1 MYKVNY
7 LIPTA
12 NNKKEQHSYIG
23 ILILPEPLQ
32 KPPMLKLNV
41 KNLGIFMYQLR
52 KNANTVL
59 ITSITATH
67 A

>member
-12 NNKKEQHSYIG
+12 NNKKEQHSYIARTLAEATHVKAKCKELG
-23 ILILPEPLQ
+23 YIHVSTQ
-32 KPPMLKLNV
+32 KERN
-41 KNLGIFMYQLR
+41 I
-52 KNANTVL
+52 
-59 ITSITATH
+59 SITAIH

>member
-12 NNKKEQHSYIG
+12 NNKKEQHSYIART
-23 ILILPEPLQ
+23 LAEATHV
-32 KPPMLKLNV
+32 KVNV

-52 KNANTVL
+52 KNANTAL
-59 ITSITATH
+59 ITSITDIH
-67 A
+67 V

>member
-12 NNKKEQHSYIG
+12 NNKKEQHSYIART
-23 ILILPEPLQ
+23 LAEATHV
-32 KPPMLKLNV
+32 KVNV

-52 KNANTVL
+52 KNANTAL
-59 ITSITATH
+59 ITSI
-67 A
+67 